1 MGVAL
6 GFGAQT
12 LVKDY
17 LSGIFII
24 VEDQYGVGDMVDV
37 GTVMGTV
44 EEVALRY
51 TRLRDPSGVVW
62 YVRNGEIVRIGNRS
76 QGWST
81 AVVRVPLVYGTDVD
95 AAVAVVEDTVK
106 GLASEPD
113 WAQRVLEPPG
123 AAGVESLE
131 TGVVM
136 VALTVR
142 CAANADVAV
151 EQEIRRRVTTAFR
164 HLGIELG
171 VPPVAGAS
179 EAP

>member
-1 MGVAL
+1 MYPAENCHAAHVSHPRGTCGRFGVAVNSQSSQSRAST
-6 GFGAQT
+6 G
-12 LVKDY
+12 
-17 LSGIFII
+17 
-24 VEDQYGVGDMVDV
+24 
-37 GTVMGTV
+37 GTFAAHAEGQQCT
-44 EEVALRY
+44 Y
-51 TRLRDPSGVVW
+51 F
-62 YVRNGEIVRIGNRS
+62 
-76 QGWST
+76 
-81 AVVRVPLVYGTDVD
+81 D